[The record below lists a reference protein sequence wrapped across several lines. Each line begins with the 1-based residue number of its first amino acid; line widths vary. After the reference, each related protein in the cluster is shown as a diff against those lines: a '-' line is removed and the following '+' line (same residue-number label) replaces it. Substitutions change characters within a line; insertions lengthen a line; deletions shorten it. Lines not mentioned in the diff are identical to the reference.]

1 MQVGGYFLA
10 LNLLYSKIW
19 SQMLTI
25 IGLIKVEQWG
35 ATKKARVGTLLVF
48 QWLKLHAPK
57 TGGLN
62 AVPAALMLQL
72 RALKPQLKIR
82 IKTQYSQEN

>member
-25 IGLIKVEQWG
+25 IGLTKVEQWG
-35 ATKKARVGTLLVF
+35 ATKTAKVGTLLVF
-48 QWLKLHAPK
+48 QWLKLHAPN
-57 TGGLN
+57 TGGSGSIPGQGTRSLTPELSLHGTTKYTVYCN
-62 AVPAALMLQL
+62 
-72 RALKPQLKIR
+72 
-82 IKTQYSQEN
+82 